1 MTAETLEQKIL
12 VACSGSLGTA
22 ICHVQPPDLIRGEET
37 VLQKRAFQKLAML
50 DASETVDDLR
60 IPPSN
65 NLETLSG
72 DRKGQWSIRINHKY
86 RICFTWTDHE
96 TNNVEIVEYH

>member
-1 MTAETLEQKIL
+1 MIKSFNCRETEKIF
-12 VACSGSLGTA
+12 
-22 ICHVQPPDLIRGEET
+22 RGERSKKFPADI
-37 VLQKRAFQKLAML
+37 QRQAFQKLAML

-65 NLETLSG
+65 MLETLSG

-86 RICFTWTDHE
+86 RICFTWADHE
-96 TNNVEIVEYH
+96 ANNVEIVEYH